1 MTRHRSIALP
11 AAVLLGGLLS
21 PGLAEAASYRTYVSA
36 AAGTDLSSTCSS
48 SAPCR
53 TFATAF
59 ARTSTGGTIVARD
72 PGEYGR
78 IDFDRAVGVEG
89 NGFAVATT
97 DAFANNPVTLQLPPG
112 SRVSIRGLVVDGL
125 GRAYT
130 GVRIRGGDVLLEH
143 VAVRSMNA
151 QPDTAGSVSAG
162 TAVSIMSDHLTGPAR
177 VWMRDVTVVQ
187 AKLGIGASATENQ
200 PLTIGLENVTVEST
214 SVLGLALVGPTLTAN
229 VFNSRFDGPAN
240 KLSDGAKLNSAGDN
254 MLAGLVP
261 TGQIGLK

>member
-1 MTRHRSIALP
+1 MTGHRQIAF
-11 AAVLLGGLLS
+11 LLGALFAADA
-21 PGLAEAASYRTYVSA
+21 AEAASLRTYVSA
-36 AAGTDLSSTCSS
+36 AGGTDLSSTCSS

-53 TFATAF
+53 TFAVAF
-59 ARTSTGGTIVARD
+59 SRTSTGGTIVARD

-89 NGFAVATT
+89 NGFAIATT
-97 DAFANNPVTLQLPPG
+97 DAFAGNPVTLQPPPG
-112 SRVSIRGLVVDGL
+112 SRLSLRGLVVDGL

-143 VAVRSMNA
+143 VAVRNMNG

-162 TAVSIMSDHLTGPAR
+162 NAVSIVSDQKTGPVR
-177 VWMRDVTVVQ
+177 VWLRDVSVVQ
-187 AKLGIGASATENQ
+187 AKLGIGATAEDNQ
-200 PLTIGLENVTVEST
+200 PLTLGLENVTVESA
-214 SVLGLALVGPTLTAN
+214 SVLALALVGPTLTAS

-254 MLAGLVP
+254 MLVGITP